1 MSAADNRRRNYR
13 RTEDI
18 YRKSVEDIRD
28 YAIFMTDP
36 DGLVT
41 NWNRG
46 AEHILGYTEGEIV
59 GKDASRFFT
68 AEDRAK
74 GVPQKE
80 LTTAASE
87 GRAEDERWHVRR
99 DGSRFWASGVV
110 TAVRDDEGKL
120 VGFSKVMRD
129 MTERNRLTEERDRFF
144 TLSMDLLCIVH
155 LDGRFQRVNPAFEN
169 VLGFSEEELLGT
181 SLFDLVHPQ
190 ERAQTEEGYEKL
202 AMASL

>member
-1 MSAADNRRRNYR
+1 MSAGDNRRRNYR
-13 RTEDI
+13 RMEDI

-46 AEHILGYTEGEIV
+46 AQQILGYTEAEIV
-59 GKDASRFFT
+59 GKAASRFFT

-99 DGSRFWASGVV
+99 DGSRFWNGLHRS
-110 TAVRDDEGKL
+110 
-120 VGFSKVMRD
+120 
-129 MTERNRLTEERDRFF
+129 
-144 TLSMDLLCIVH
+144 
-155 LDGRFQRVNPAFEN
+155 
-169 VLGFSEEELLGT
+169 
-181 SLFDLVHPQ
+181 
-190 ERAQTEEGYEKL
+190 
-202 AMASL
+202 

>member
-1 MSAADNRRRNYR
+1 MSAAYNRRRNYR

-28 YAIFMTDP
+28 YAIFMIDP

-46 AEHILGYTEGEIV
+46 AEHILGYTEGERV
-59 GKDASRFFT
+59 GNDPSRFVT

-87 GRAEDERWHVRR
+87 GRAEDERWHLRR
-99 DGSRFWASGVV
+99 DGSRFWASVV
-110 TAVRDDEGKL
+110 DTSCR
-120 VGFSKVMRD
+120 
-129 MTERNRLTEERDRFF
+129 
-144 TLSMDLLCIVH
+144 
-155 LDGRFQRVNPAFEN
+155 GRE
-169 VLGFSEEELLGT
+169 
-181 SLFDLVHPQ
+181 
-190 ERAQTEEGYEKL
+190 
-202 AMASL
+202 

>member
-1 MSAADNRRRNYR
+1 MTDERERRRNYR

-28 YAIFMTDP
+28 YAIFMMDT

-46 AEHILGYTEGEIV
+46 AQHILGYTETEIT
-59 GKDASRFFT
+59 GKHASRFFT

-80 LTTAASE
+80 LTTAAVE

-99 DGSRFWASGVV
+99 NGSRFWASGVV
-110 TAVRDDEGKL
+110 TAVRDDAG
-120 VGFSKVMRD
+120 
-129 MTERNRLTEERDRFF
+129 
-144 TLSMDLLCIVH
+144 TL
-155 LDGRFQRVNPAFEN
+155 
-169 VLGFSEEELLGT
+169 
-181 SLFDLVHPQ
+181 
-190 ERAQTEEGYEKL
+190 
-202 AMASL
+202 